1 MLKVNLFS
9 HKLNRLYGIVI
20 SWISTISSISLILF
34 DIPDEYKNNSG
45 IFVCYV
51 IVLALVYIIVWIYA
65 NKKKKAKLT
74 INNTTVFINEG
85 DIFQQNGLK
94 IIPFNEY
101 FDTIVDDKLI
111 SSNSLNGIYIK
122 NYVQD
127 LKKLDAAIRN
137 DKRLRNLCE
146 VIDEKRLS
154 GKKWKYPLGSVYKN
168 GKYLLLAF
176 SKFDK
181 DNRAYLDKSDFLE
194 CLLNMWN
201 EIDIC
206 YSAYDVYIPLL
217 GTGITRFQGVNLT
230 EQELLELLLIS
241 LRLSNIKFKSDI
253 SIIIHESKIENINL
267 FKLSDF
273 LE

>member
-1 MLKVNLFS
+1 MKVKLFS
-9 HKLNRLYGIVI
+9 HKLNKLYGIAI
-20 SWISTISSISLILF
+20 SWISTISSILLILI
-34 DIPDEYKNNSG
+34 DIPKKYKNNIG
-45 IFVCYV
+45 IFICYV
-51 IVLALVYIIVWIYA
+51 IVLALIYIIVWIYA
-65 NKKKKAKLT
+65 NKKKKVKLT
-74 INNTTVFINEG
+74 INNVTVFINEG

-111 SSNSLNGIYIK
+111 SRNSLNGVYIK
-122 NYVQD
+122 EHVHD
-127 LKKLDAAIRN
+127 VKKLDAAIRN
-137 DKRLRNLCE
+137 DKRLRNLCT
-146 VIDEKRLS
+146 VIDEKRIS
-154 GKKWKYPLGSVYKN
+154 GKKLKYPLGSIYKDDD
-168 GKYLLLAF
+168 YLLLAF

-181 DNRAYLDKSDFLE
+181 DNRAYLDKSNFLE

-206 YSAYDVYIPLL
+206 YSTYDVYIPLL
-217 GTGITRFQGVNLT
+217 GSGITRFQGINLT

-241 LRLSNIKFKSDI
+241 LRLSNIKFKANI
-253 SIIIHESKIENINL
+253 SIIINESKIEDINF